1 MTPAPPLQESRAPLA
16 TGNEW
21 VALPAIE
28 RDSGGVRTVEVLSM
42 RALGSLG
49 LAAVAHPWE
58 PGVVPASLLQPFC
71 EVGGERRLGGRQAAG
86 SEGREICP
94 PGAGDGDPEFPPE
107 PQLRWIEAWVP
118 ELAWNW
124 DGLRLVATIWAPIG
138 HRGFVYRLVATNSGE
153 APANVAFGLQGHW
166 EHVVYSLFRSRP
178 MPVSLRCR
186 QDPWTG
192 SLAMEALA
200 AWPVV
205 GWAVGWD
212 EAPEILDW
220 DGGSDGDGGSPGQQ
234 AVRFT
239 VGRRLTLPPGGQAA
253 LTVYVTVAPEQDG
266 ARTTGVD
273 LRRRGWEALLAETL
287 HWLRARRT
295 PLDDPE
301 LAWRVDRNR
310 FFTHFFSCGRTL
322 DSEEWVAVTSRSP
335 RYYVSGA
342 FWARDSL
349 LWSLPGLLTV
359 EPATAREVLRFA
371 FRFGWRHP
379 GMHAQYI
386 NGAVLYPGFELDE
399 LAAYPVALGRYL
411 DVTQDETLLHEPEVR
426 RALAEFPDVLHELAG
441 PGPLYRTFLDPSDDP
456 PPYPFLTYD
465 NALLWRA
472 LVELVRIGR
481 RAGLGRLTDWAER
494 TARQLR
500 QAILSTCVV
509 EGPFGPM
516 FAWAVDGQGRFTL
529 YDDPPGSLQLLGV
542 LGLCDPRDPALVNT
556 IRWVHSPHNP
566 HWYAGKFA
574 EAGCAHSP
582 HPWPMAAANT
592 LLALAAM
599 GRPSR
604 PPIVAPAATGS
615 AATPAAGHVEDVEA
629 RPAEAP
635 LGEAPLAELWRGA
648 LTLLRQAPMDGE
660 LVCETVDPVTG
671 KARSGA
677 AFATAAGYVAWAI
690 LHALQQRLDP
700 NVRHTRI

>member
-1 MTPAPPLQESRAPLA
+1 MITGRQTSSPRHLMTPAPALAESRAPLV

-28 RDSGGVRTVEVLSM
+28 PDTGGVRTVEVLSM

-49 LAAVAHPWE
+49 LAATARPWE
-58 PGVVPASLLQPFC
+58 PGAVAPPLLRPFL
-71 EVGGERRLGGRQAAG
+71 EIHSQRR
-86 SEGREICP
+86 P
-94 PGAGDGDPEFPPE
+94 GDPPKADEVRF
-107 PQLRWIEAWVP
+107 LEAWVP
-118 ELAWNW
+118 ELAWAR
-124 DGLRLVATIWAPIG
+124 DGVRLVATIWAPPG
-138 HRGFVYRLVATNSGE
+138 HRGFVYRLVATNSGD
-153 APANVAFGLQGHW
+153 APVEVAFGLQGQW

-178 MPVSLRCR
+178 LPVSLSCR

-192 SLAMEALA
+192 SLAMEAIA

-212 EAPEILDW
+212 EAPEILEW
-220 DGGSDGDGGSPGQQ
+220 DGGSNRDGSSPEQQ
-234 AVRFT
+234 AVRFS
-239 VGRRLTLPPGGQAA
+239 VGRRLALPPGGQAA
-253 LTVYVTVAPEQDG
+253 LTVYVTVGPEQDG

-287 HWLRARRT
+287 AWLRARRT
-295 PLDDPE
+295 HLDHDPE

-310 FFTHFFSCGRTL
+310 FFAHFFSCGRTI
-322 DSEEWVAVTSRSP
+322 DTEEWVAVTSRSP

-359 EPATAREVLRFA
+359 EPATARELLRFA
-371 FRFGWRHP
+371 FRCGWRHP
-379 GMHAQYI
+379 GEHAQYI
-386 NGAVLYPGFELDE
+386 DGAVLYPGFELDE

-411 DVTQDETLLHEPEVR
+411 DATQDETLLHEPEVR
-426 RALAEFPDVLHELAG
+426 RALAEFPDVLHELGG

-456 PPYPFLTYD
+456 PPHPFLTYD

-472 LVELVRIGR
+472 LVELGRTGR
-481 RAGLGRLTDWAER
+481 RAGLEHLATWAEQ
-494 TARQLR
+494 TARRLR
-500 QAILSTCVV
+500 QAIMSTCVV
-509 EGPFGPM
+509 PGPFGPM
-516 FAWAVDGQGRFTL
+516 FAWAVDGQGHFTL

-542 LGLCDPRDPALVNT
+542 LGLCDPMDPVLVNT

-566 HWYAGKFA
+566 HWYAGEFA

-604 PPIVAPAATGS
+604 PLTGAPAATGS
-615 AATPAAGHVEDVEA
+615 ATASEAGHVRDVEA
-629 RPAEAP
+629 LLAEAP
-635 LGEAPLAELWRGA
+635 LGELWHQA
-648 LTLLRQAPMDGE
+648 LKLLRHAPMDGG
-660 LVCETVDPVTG
+660 LVCETVDPATG

-690 LHALQQRLDP
+690 LQALQR
-700 NVRHTRI
+700 R